1 MEDQIEAIRLLARF
15 KLQVRRV
22 LNQSVDLERMRADAA
37 YARAV
42 LSRVEDSAE
51 DEELLVL
58 AMRLHALL
66 LPKSAVVAPPPAPA
80 EQKYLFGAR
89 S

>member
-22 LNQSVDLERMRADAA
+22 LNQTVDLERMRADAA
-37 YARAV
+37 YARTV
-42 LSRVEDSAE
+42 LHRIEDSAE

-66 LPKSAVVAPPPAPA
+66 LPKSSAVAPPPAPA